1 MINLIKYDKA
11 LLKIHYSSSFDE
23 VITVRI
29 NLYDNYTNSLV
40 TTNVQ
45 VLTPNLTYWTAYSSI
60 RKDCTIKFINY
71 ETSKVISTYSIEGD
85 KEIEDGDINGYFNKI
100 QSLNTNEQ
108 QISLNKLLDESFNKL
123 KNESVKVEE
132 GDVVVDVGFGYGL
145 FSLDAVKKG
154 ASQVYGFE
162 PNKTLSQKLSIF
174 PHSGKARIYNC
185 GISNVKKTKKFYE
198 DANSLNSS
206 FTSTDVNVSK
216 SYNVDCLRLEDIMKE
231 ESVKKIDF
239 LNFDCVGDE
248 YDIIND
254 ISDSFFDKVNKIRIT
269 YYNNVNNKIDL
280 IIDKLKRNHF
290 SVTFDVSPTKTHGV
304 LFAKKTYNNIVLISS
319 YCDNQEKKDVLLKNL
334 KLLRDAGLDTAV
346 ISPLPLP
353 EEIVSAT
360 DYFFQTKE
368 NIVLS
373 WPTHAMYEWMSFAIN
388 KKQYVLTTMYDDY
401 GFSGLQH
408 VKRLGEMFLNYD
420 YDFYNYIIYDT
431 VIDDYVLNFLKT
443 GHRKMVFPSQ
453 RGEKTWG
460 VGLHLMS
467 FDKENLKKVLE
478 KITLENYLSYKD
490 FDAFAFLH
498 NHIVIPLD
506 IAIGDRYVKD
516 WIFYYDNDNDKMNF
530 SEIASLKYFFM
541 SEESDREMSILFYG
555 TKEVFDVVIKIND
568 TEKEYRIKNLD
579 FINLGITKNEF
590 KKGSIV
596 INGKEY
602 DLTKKV
608 KKICKAKVEIND
620 L

>member
-1 MINLIKYDKA
+1 
-11 LLKIHYSSSFDE
+11 
-23 VITVRI
+23 
-29 NLYDNYTNSLV
+29 
-40 TTNVQ
+40 
-45 VLTPNLTYWTAYSSI
+45 
-60 RKDCTIKFINY
+60 
-71 ETSKVISTYSIEGD
+71 
-85 KEIEDGDINGYFNKI
+85 
-100 QSLNTNEQ
+100 
-108 QISLNKLLDESFNKL
+108 
-123 KNESVKVEE
+123 
-132 GDVVVDVGFGYGL
+132 
-145 FSLDAVKKG
+145 
-154 ASQVYGFE
+154 
-162 PNKTLSQKLSIF
+162 
-174 PHSGKARIYNC
+174 
-185 GISNVKKTKKFYE
+185 
-198 DANSLNSS
+198 
-206 FTSTDVNVSK
+206 
-216 SYNVDCLRLEDIMKE
+216 
-231 ESVKKIDF
+231 
-239 LNFDCVGDE
+239 
-248 YDIIND
+248 
-254 ISDSFFDKVNKIRIT
+254 
-269 YYNNVNNKIDL
+269 
-280 IIDKLKRNHF
+280 
-290 SVTFDVSPTKTHGV
+290 
-304 LFAKKTYNNIVLISS
+304 
-319 YCDNQEKKDVLLKNL
+319 
-334 KLLRDAGLDTAV
+334 
-346 ISPLPLP
+346 
-353 EEIVSAT
+353 
-360 DYFFQTKE
+360 
-368 NIVLS
+368 
-373 WPTHAMYEWMSFAIN
+373 MSFAIN

-453 RGEKTWG
+453 RGEKIWG

-467 FDKENLKKVLE
+467 FDKENLKKVID

-506 IAIGDRYVKD
+506 VAIGDRYVKD
-516 WIFYYDNDNDKMNF
+516 SIFYYDNDNDKMNF